1 MNGNQL
7 PGQRMTSQRKL
18 LFDIICQAEGHLD
31 ADELHQ
37 RARES
42 GLRISLSTVYRNLQL
57 FKKSGLVTE
66 RHFAEDHHYY
76 ETKNSS
82 GHSHLVCHNCGM
94 VFEVK
99 TLATEELRLAVEK
112 EACFQISD
120 IEINVRGYCRE
131 CQGKRPNEE

>member
-1 MNGNQL
+1 MTVSQL

-76 ETKNSS
+76 EAEDSA
-82 GHSHLVCHNCGM
+82 GHSHMVCRNCGG
-94 VFEVK
+94 VFEVN
-99 TLATEELRLAVEK
+99 TPQIEELRKIVETS
-112 EACFQISD
+112 AHFLITD
-120 IEINVRGYCRE
+120 IEINLRGYCQE
-131 CQGKRPNEE
+131 CQKKAA